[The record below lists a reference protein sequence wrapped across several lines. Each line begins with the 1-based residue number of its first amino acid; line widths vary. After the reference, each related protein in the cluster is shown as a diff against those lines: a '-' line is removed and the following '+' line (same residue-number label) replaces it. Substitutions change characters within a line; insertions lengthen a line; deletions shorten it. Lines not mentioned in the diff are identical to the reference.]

1 MTLRMLGRKPVLALL
16 TRLLWAA
23 ALALFAFGAKAGAVF
38 TTLYSFTGTNDG
50 ANPQAALV
58 QGSDGE
64 FYGTT
69 APVATNDGYGTV
81 FKITTEGVLTT
92 LYSFTGGDDG
102 ADPLASLVLGRD
114 GNFYGTTYGGGM
126 YSNGTVFKITTN
138 GMMTS
143 LYSFAGP
150 NDGAHPMAG
159 LVQGSDG
166 YFYGTTYNGG
176 TNGNGTVFK
185 IGSNGALTT
194 LHLFDYLDGAYP
206 QAALVQGKDGNF
218 YGTTDNGGT
227 NGGFG
232 TVFDISTNG
241 SLTTLFSFGG
251 YENGVNGV
259 FPQAALVL
267 GRDGNFYGTCENGGP
282 YPAYT
287 VEFFGTVFIFS
298 NEEGVGALGA
308 IYYFGD
314 GNDGGAPNGLVQGS
328 DGFLYG
334 TTQVAGGD
342 GNGTVFQI
350 STNGALTSLYSF
362 TGGSDG
368 EFPQA
373 ALVQGRDGSF
383 YGTTSGFFVYRGTY
397 GFGTVF
403 RLTIVPEF
411 QSVTLTNSTL
421 NLTWSTEAGGMYQLQ
436 YTSDLSSSN
445 WSNLGSAVTAT
456 GATLST
462 TDSLT
467 NGPQRFYRL
476 ALLP

>member
-1 MTLRMLGRKPVLALL
+1 LGGASCYVLY
-16 TRLLWAA
+16 
-23 ALALFAFGAKAGAVF
+23 VF
-38 TTLYSFTGTNDG
+38 S
-50 ANPQAALV
+50 
-58 QGSDGE
+58 
-64 FYGTT
+64 
-69 APVATNDGYGTV
+69 
-81 FKITTEGVLTT
+81 
-92 LYSFTGGDDG
+92 
-102 ADPLASLVLGRD
+102 
-114 GNFYGTTYGGGM
+114 
-126 YSNGTVFKITTN
+126 
-138 GMMTS
+138 
-143 LYSFAGP
+143 
-150 NDGAHPMAG
+150 
-159 LVQGSDG
+159 
-166 YFYGTTYNGG
+166 
-176 TNGNGTVFK
+176 
-185 IGSNGALTT
+185 
-194 LHLFDYLDGAYP
+194 
-206 QAALVQGKDGNF
+206 
-218 YGTTDNGGT
+218 
-227 NGGFG
+227 
-232 TVFDISTNG
+232 
-241 SLTTLFSFGG
+241 
-251 YENGVNGV
+251 
-259 FPQAALVL
+259 
-267 GRDGNFYGTCENGGP
+267 
-282 YPAYT
+282 
-287 VEFFGTVFIFS
+287 
-298 NEEGVGALGA
+298 
-308 IYYFGD
+308 D